1 MKKLNNI
8 TRGAS
13 AGFTIVELLIVIVV
27 IAIIAAISMVAYNGI
42 QKEAYESK
50 MKATYNQIEQ
60 ALALHKAENDVWPIC
75 PGDTA
80 EALISTCQI
89 QKMKGQLDSVSD
101 LPNTGFASHETWVS
115 SYLVSNQQG
124 IWGVQFKAHDG
135 TRCKMGHNLP
145 IGYWGSNI
153 PFCWQK

>member
-42 QKEAYESK
+42 QRNAYESK
-50 MKATYNQIEQ
+50 MKATYQQIAH
-60 ALALHKAENDVWPIC
+60 ALAMHKAETDTWPVC
-75 PGDTA
+75 PGHTTA
-80 EALISTCQI
+80 TTISTCQI
-89 QKMKGQLDSVSD
+89 QRMKGQLSSVNE
-101 LPNTGFASHETWVS
+101 LPSTGFANNETWVS
-115 SYLVSNQQG
+115 SYLASNQYD
-124 IWGVQFKAHDG
+124 IWGVRFRDFDG
-135 TRCKMGHNLP
+135 NDCKVGHNFP

-153 PFCWQK
+153 PFCW